1 MPHPKY
7 NLEYRKQIGSKF
19 GDKQL
24 PQQIIDYIH
33 EMAEVGGSDEDIR
46 VSILDHFDSMAQ
58 MKLKNSKLL
67 GYSVSLAS
75 IFKYAK
81 DARDVIKG
89 QNTKEFFTVREQK
102 FSRIIE
108 LSKLGLQPM
117 QVHRRMKQEGF
128 KISKR
133 FIRTYM
139 QGFVDKYFDSLPEIS
154 EQVQPQDERVV
165 IDGVVQLKAG
175 EKVQPPPMVGD
186 AGVVEEEV
194 SGVSLDDILNG
205 FDEEQQVSEEMETL
219 EWTSIATVSTMVQVY
234 QNALNQIDAV
244 IRPSIV
250 KGLEAAKQLE
260 DTNSVLAELEF
271 LRKAMDIPNSI
282 LESQRADQETTI
294 QQVASNQSQ
303 AVMKA
308 LYEEQQA
315 KRDVEIQRKA
325 YQDANAG
332 EGSLNQRT

>member
-58 MKLKNSKLL
+58 VKSKNSKLL
-67 GYSVSLAS
+67 GYTVSLAS

-89 QNTKEFFTVREQK
+89 QNTKEFLTVREHK
-102 FSRIIE
+102 YSRIVE
-108 LSKLGLQPM
+108 LSKLGLKPM
-117 QVHRRMKQEGF
+117 QIHRRMKQEGF
-128 KISKR
+128 KVSKR

-139 QGFVDKYFDSLPEIS
+139 QGFGDKQLPS
-154 EQVQPQDERVV
+154 PEQVQE
-165 IDGVVQLKAG
+165 
-175 EKVQPPPMVGD
+175 E

-194 SGVSLDDILNG
+194 SGVSLDDILHG
-205 FDEEQQVSEEMETL
+205 SDEEQQVSEEMETL
-219 EWTSIATVSTMVQVY
+219 EWTSISTVSTMVQVY

-250 KGLEAAKQLE
+250 KGLETAKQLE

>member
-7 NLEYRKQIGSKF
+7 TLEYRKQTGSKF

-58 MKLKNSKLL
+58 MKLKNSKLI

-139 QGFVDKYFDSLPEIS
+139 QGFGDKQLPS
-154 EQVQPQDERVV
+154 PEQVQE
-165 IDGVVQLKAG
+165 
-175 EKVQPPPMVGD
+175 E

-194 SGVSLDDILNG
+194 PGVSLDDLLYG
-205 FDEEQQVSEEMETL
+205 FNEEQQVSEEMETL

-234 QNALNQIDAV
+234 QNALNQIDTV

>member
-1 MPHPKY
+1 M
-7 NLEYRKQIGSKF
+7 QI
-19 GDKQL
+19 
-24 PQQIIDYIH
+24 
-33 EMAEVGGSDEDIR
+33 
-46 VSILDHFDSMAQ
+46 
-58 MKLKNSKLL
+58 
-67 GYSVSLAS
+67 
-75 IFKYAK
+75 
-81 DARDVIKG
+81 
-89 QNTKEFFTVREQK
+89 
-102 FSRIIE
+102 
-108 LSKLGLQPM
+108 
-117 QVHRRMKQEGF
+117 HRRMKQEGF
-128 KISKR
+128 KVSKR

-186 AGVVEEEV
+186 AGVVE
-194 SGVSLDDILNG
+194 GVSLDDLLYG
-205 FDEEQQVSEEMETL
+205 FNEEPQVSEEME
-219 EWTSIATVSTMVQVY
+219 TSIATVSTMVQVY

-303 AVMKA
+303 AIMKA

-315 KRDVEIQRKA
+315 KRDAELQRKA

>member
-7 NLEYRKQIGSKF
+7 TLEYRKQVGSKF

-58 MKLKNSKLL
+58 VKPKNSKLL
-67 GYSVSLAS
+67 GYNVSLAS

-89 QNTKEFFTVREQK
+89 KDKSKKFFTEK
-102 FSRIIE
+102 EHKYSRVVE
-108 LSKLGLQPM
+108 LSQLGLKPYQIFL
-117 QVHRRMKQEGF
+117 RMKKQGF
-128 KISKR
+128 KVSR
-133 FIRTYM
+133 TFIRH
-139 QGFVDKYFDSLPEIS
+139 SLQEFSYKQLPKA
-154 EQVQPQDERVV
+154 QDERVV

-186 AGVVEEEV
+186 AWVVEEEV
-194 SGVSLDDILNG
+194 SGVSLDDLLYG
-205 FDEEQQVSEEMETL
+205 FNEEQQVSEERLMETP
-219 EWTSIATVSTMVQVY
+219 TSTFSTMVQVY

-282 LESQRADQETTI
+282 LESQRVDQETTI
-294 QQVASNQSQ
+294 QQVASTQSQ
-303 AVMKA
+303 AIMKA

-315 KRDVEIQRKA
+315 KRDAELQRKA

>member
-24 PQQIIDYIH
+24 PQQIIDYLH

-139 QGFVDKYFDSLPEIS
+139 QGFGDKQLPS
-154 EQVQPQDERVV
+154 PEQVQE
-165 IDGVVQLKAG
+165 A
-175 EKVQPPPMVGD
+175 

-194 SGVSLDDILNG
+194 SGVSLDDILHG
-205 FDEEQQVSEEMETL
+205 SDEEQQVSEEMETL
-219 EWTSIATVSTMVQVY
+219 EWTSISTVSTMVQVY
-234 QNALNQIDAV
+234 QNALNQIDTV

-250 KGLEAAKQLE
+250 KGLEAAKQME

-271 LRKAMDIPNSI
+271 LRKAVDIPNSI

>member
-139 QGFVDKYFDSLPEIS
+139 QGFGDKQLPS
-154 EQVQPQDERVV
+154 PEQVQE
-165 IDGVVQLKAG
+165 
-175 EKVQPPPMVGD
+175 E

-194 SGVSLDDILNG
+194 SGVSLDDILHG
-205 FDEEQQVSEEMETL
+205 SDEEQQVSEEMETL
-219 EWTSIATVSTMVQVY
+219 EWTSISTVSTMVQVY
-234 QNALNQIDAV
+234 QNALNQIDTV

-250 KGLEAAKQLE
+250 KGLEAAKQME